1 MRAGL
6 VLILCAVIGLLNA
19 ADESSTLK
27 NTQVKRSVDLSS
39 SVVEIKN
46 VITIEN
52 TSGANVKSYTY
63 VIEPSHAKNVAF
75 IGAKLA
81 DASDDKGVLKV
92 TELSQDSTK
101 GATYK
106 IDLSSDL
113 APGKQVTIEVVVALP
128 NLLRPYPTEITQQE
142 KQLVV
147 FDGNVYYYSVYATQK
162 QTTVVHLD
170 SERVESY
177 TQVKPTSKSETTITY
192 GPYENVKPLT
202 QEELRVHAENNAAF
216 LTIEQLERLIE
227 VSHWG
232 NIAVEETMDV
242 LHTGA
247 KLVGSFSRFEYMRR
261 QGGAS
266 SVKAFKMLLPP
277 GSSGVY
283 YRDEIGNISTSN
295 LRLPPKAK
303 KNDPVELELRP
314 RFPLFGGWKTR
325 YTIGYNLPVYQ
336 YLFNKGNQFVLK
348 MKLLDHLMDDQY
360 IENADIRII
369 LPEHSTNIEFVAPY
383 SVERKKNELHY
394 TYLDTTGRPVVVIN
408 KKNAVDNHIQDFQIK
423 YTYNKNVL
431 ISKPL
436 LLVAAFF
443 IVFLVVIFIVRV
455 DFSITHS
462 GEQVRKEKEN

>member
-6 VLILCAVIGLLNA
+6 ILVLFVGLLNA
-19 ADESSTLK
+19 AEDSTILK
-27 NTQVKRSVDLSS
+27 NTLVKRIVDLSS

-52 TSGANVKSYTY
+52 ISGGNVKSYTY

-81 DASDDKGVLKV
+81 DATDEKGVLKV
-92 TELSQDSTK
+92 TELSKDSTK
-101 GATYK
+101 GTLYK
-106 IDLSSDL
+106 IDFLNDL
-113 APGKQVTIEVVVALP
+113 ASGKQVTIEVVVALP
-128 NLLRPYPTEITQQE
+128 GLLRPYPTEITQQE
-142 KQLVV
+142 RQLVL

-170 SERVESY
+170 SERAESY
-177 TQVKPTSKSETTITY
+177 TQHKPTSKSETTITY
-192 GPYENVKPLT
+192 GPYENIKPLE
-202 QEELRVHAENNAAF
+202 QEELNVHSENNAAF
-216 LTIEQLERLIE
+216 LTIEKLDRLIE

-232 NIAVEETMDV
+232 NIAIEETMDV
-242 LHTGA
+242 VHTGA

-261 QGGAS
+261 QGGMS

-277 GSSGVY
+277 GASDVY

-295 LRLPPKAK
+295 LRVPSKAK

-314 RFPLFGGWKTR
+314 RFPLFGGWRTH
-325 YTIGYNLPVYQ
+325 YTIGYNLPIYQ
-336 YLFNKGNQFVLK
+336 YIFNKGNEFVLK

-383 SVERKKNELHY
+383 SVERKKNELHF
-394 TYLDTTGRPVVVIN
+394 TYLDTVGRPVVVIN

-423 YTYNKNVL
+423 YTYNKNMM

-436 LLVAAFF
+436 LLVGAFF
-443 IVFLVVIFIVRV
+443 LIFLVVIFIVRV
-455 DFSITHS
+455 DFSITHA
-462 GEQVRKEKEN
+462 GDQLRKEKDN